1 MAPSG
6 RSADRAGAPTEV
18 ETAADCSDPGI
29 NGRDGSDTWSLSCSR
44 TGLSREGTAATN
56 GSGGN
61 RCVDLDPWILP
72 TSLAVV
78 EPNET
83 LMGVT
88 RPPRVG
94 VVGGVGWGVGL
105 TTITR
110 GYVFA
115 VTLPE
120 AVLVP
125 FSSSMVVVDG
135 GGHCSLT
142 TGTWSG
148 RVSDN
153 AVACARAQDDAGRE
167 IDGFEDVHV
176 RDIGVACDVG
186 CAGEELCDADIGVGV
201 VDCSYDVREVCDSAG
216 EAGGSANDIDEN
228 MADGRGLGM
237 CRWFGSISTMTR
249 PTQCDLIL
257 LASIVFVDSIS
268 ILVAVVPVFT
278 TSGRAEVNVSGVAA
292 T

>member
-1 MAPSG
+1 
-6 RSADRAGAPTEV
+6 
-18 ETAADCSDPGI
+18 
-29 NGRDGSDTWSLSCSR
+29 
-44 TGLSREGTAATN
+44 
-56 GSGGN
+56 
-61 RCVDLDPWILP
+61 
-72 TSLAVV
+72 
-78 EPNET
+78 
-83 LMGVT
+83 MGVT

-110 GYVFA
+110 GYVFT
-115 VTLPE
+115 VMLPE

-125 FSSSMVVVDG
+125 ASSSMVVDG
-135 GGHCSLT
+135 GGNWNLT

-148 RVSDN
+148 GVSDN
-153 AVACARAQDDAGRE
+153 AVACARTLDDAGRK

-186 CAGEELCDADIGVGV
+186 CGGAEVCDADIGVGV
-201 VDCSYDVREVCDSAG
+201 VDCSYGVREVCDSAG
-216 EAGGSANDIDEN
+216 EGGCSGYGIGEDW
-228 MADGRGLGM
+228 RGLGM

-257 LASIVFVDSIS
+257 LASIVLVDPIS
-268 ILVAVVPVFT
+268 ILIVAVSIVVVST
-278 TSGRAEVNVSGVAA
+278 TSGRAEVNVLGVAA